1 MPPLKFLKDLMES
14 NIITI
19 KNFFVFFLHYNRF
32 IFERKSMQVTMAPL
46 NEYIYHTYPG
56 NFIID

>member
-1 MPPLKFLKDLMES
+1 MES
-14 NIITI
+14 NIIQI
-19 KNFFVFFLHYNRF
+19 KYFFVFFLHYNRF

-46 NEYIYHTYPG
+46 NEYIYNTYPG

>member
-1 MPPLKFLKDLMES
+1 MES
-14 NIITI
+14 NVIPI
-19 KNFFVFFLHYNRF
+19 KYFFLHYNRF

-46 NEYIYHTYPG
+46 NEYIYNTYPG